1 MDCLKIV
8 KMDIKELRKA
18 VKNKNPKAAVSTM
31 NKSQLSAILL
41 GVSLPTKKDSSLK
54 LFNKLKKE
62 EKRFND
68 NIDKKVAKRNKDET
82 MKQLKKPKIP
92 PPLKKPKIPPPLVT
106 PALPPQNTDAF
117 IKSLTSVNQQ
127 RTINELKKKLPAY
140 INEQKRQST
149 IRKKTPITK
158 ANIKKGLSK
167 LKKNESKQF
176 TSNFKPGFFRSGGV
190 NIKQ

>member
-92 PPLKKPKIPPPLVT
+92 PPLVT

-149 IRKKTPITK
+149 IRKKTPISK